1 MRRSAGHPSEAGA
14 TVPVLNG
21 HALTLARQPEFVL
34 RMAVMDVGGKPLL
47 AWARTNSAIPDT
59 AFLADF
65 EDMLASVDFK

>member
-1 MRRSAGHPSEAGA
+1 
-14 TVPVLNG
+14 
-21 HALTLARQPEFVL
+21 
-34 RMAVMDVGGKPLL
+34 MDVGGKPLL